1 MERTG
6 SSERRTA
13 VLALMLPD
21 VPVLSIHRTA
31 SHVVQRGL
39 ELDTKQ
45 GERDFI
51 VTLLEAQSPH
61 SLKEVATTRYGSFI
75 VEHILT
81 KCETWARHAV
91 FTRLAP
97 CLLEIQASQFG
108 ERVVKPMQLVQD
120 SPFKGAK
127 QVFIPEDGD
136 GPSIAKLLMSEEGQ
150 RTIIV
155 KLLEREIENSKEGER
170 AIIDKLL
177 EAQSP
182 HALKDMAMTRYGS
195 FIVEHILTRCEA
207 LMAHTVRVR
216 LAPALPDI
224 QASTFGPRVARAMQA
239 AQDDPHKSVTPVFAP
254 EE

>member
-150 RTIIV
+150 RTII
-155 KLLEREIENSKEGER
+155 
-170 AIIDKLL
+170 DKLL